1 MGDGIVFSSNFISE
15 GPFGF
20 DWLRPQALFGIEGLD
35 PLVHAI
41 FWSISLNSFFFFF
54 VSILSFP
61 RPIERLQGA
70 QIVNIF
76 QYEPSPQ
83 AWTAQKAQA
92 EDLMVMCQRIM
103 GFNKQNLFNEE
114 VIRQGSSSD
123 LPEPVPDFL
132 NRLEKELAGT
142 VGTATAH
149 AMISQIVGGSS
160 ISVQDLM
167 AVADETVQIREYSQ
181 RLEQQSEQISR
192 TARQLRI
199 ANEQLTK
206 LSVQKDVFLSQV
218 SHELRTPMT
227 SILAFSE
234 ILKDEKKLSDQALK
248 KYSDIIHAE
257 SHRLTRL
264 WMIF

>member
-1 MGDGIVFSSNFISE
+1 
-15 GPFGF
+15 
-20 DWLRPQALFGIEGLD
+20 
-35 PLVHAI
+35 
-41 FWSISLNSFFFFF
+41 
-54 VSILSFP
+54 ILSFP

-70 QIVNIF
+70 QIVNVF

-103 GFNKQNLFNEE
+103 GVQQAKNLFNEE

-264 WMIF
+264 LDDLLDLSVLENGQVSLNIQSVNLKSMIDKAISTVQAGNKEAFKGLYLLFT